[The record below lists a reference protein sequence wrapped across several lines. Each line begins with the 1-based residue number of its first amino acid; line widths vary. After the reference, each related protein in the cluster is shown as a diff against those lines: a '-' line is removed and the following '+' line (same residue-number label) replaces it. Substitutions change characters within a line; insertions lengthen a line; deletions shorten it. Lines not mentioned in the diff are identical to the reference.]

1 MSATLERLWIP
12 QEIAEYYRLDIGS
25 VYRIIRQRTDVPVIA
40 IGNTY
45 RIPQSSVEQMFQL
58 STRRLKKSS
67 KI

>member
-12 QEIAEYYRLDIGS
+12 QEIADYYRLDIGS

-45 RIPQSSVEQMFQL
+45 RIPQSSVEKMFQL
-58 STRRLKKSS
+58 STRRLRKPS
-67 KI
+67 KT